1 MFSEAFFA
9 SIHPMVVHFP
19 IALLTV
25 YALLELIPFKKVV
38 SDPRWILAKRVLLFV
53 GTFGIFVALSSGEE
67 RGGENLEPGTVLAYH
82 SLFAT
87 ITTWIFGLLA
97 GSQFVMTV
105 TVWVT
110 RFVTKREWLY
120 VIWKIIER
128 IARII
133 SLRPIL
139 IIASIT
145 GLITLTITG
154 ALGGGM
160 VFGPEADPMV
170 SFIFNVLKLK

>member
-1 MFSEAFFA
+1 MEKIFA
-9 SIHPMVVHFP
+9 QLHPVVVHFP
-19 IALLTV
+19 IALLTL
-25 YALLELIPFKKVV
+25 YALLELIPFKKIVA
-38 SDPRWILAKRVLLFV
+38 DPRWILAKRVLLFV
-53 GTFGIFVALSSGEE
+53 GTLGIFMALSTGEE
-67 RGGENLEPGTVLAYH
+67 RGGENFEPGTVLAYH

-87 ITTWIFGLLA
+87 ITVWIFGLLA

-105 TVWVT
+105 TIWVT

-128 IARII
+128 IARIFT
-133 SLRPIL
+133 LRPIL
-139 IIASIT
+139 IIGSLV

-160 VFGPEADPMV
+160 VYGPDADPMV
-170 SFIFNVLKLK
+170 SFVYKIFKLQ

>member
-1 MFSEAFFA
+1 METILAQS
-9 SIHPMVVHFP
+9 HPMIVHFP

-25 YALLELIPFKKVV
+25 YALLEIIPIKKIHANASWV
-38 SDPRWILAKRVLLFV
+38 IAKRVLLFV
-53 GTFGIFVALSSGEE
+53 GTLGVFVALQSGEE

-97 GSQFVMTV
+97 SGQLVLTISA
-105 TVWVT
+105 WVT
-110 RFVTKREWLY
+110 RLVTKREWLY

-128 IARII
+128 IARILT
-133 SLRPIL
+133 LRAL
-139 IIASIT
+139 VIIASLA
-145 GLITLTITG
+145 GLVTLTITG

-160 VFGPEADPMV
+160 VFGSQADPVVAFVFKMLG
-170 SFIFNVLKLK
+170 LK